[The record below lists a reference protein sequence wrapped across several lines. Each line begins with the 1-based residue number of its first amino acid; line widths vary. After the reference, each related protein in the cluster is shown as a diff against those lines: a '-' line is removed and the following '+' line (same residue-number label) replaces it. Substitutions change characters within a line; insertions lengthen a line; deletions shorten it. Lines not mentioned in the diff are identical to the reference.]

1 MKTERIL
8 FITAQWLGIIIL
20 FAIGIYLD
28 NVGIAL
34 LCLPFLFAFITHVR
48 IVDDLV
54 EDTKIARR
62 KCVEEWEATA
72 NAKETAEI
80 YKRALQMQ
88 RDGFNDGVVDEYICY
103 MTTHRSPSLV
113 EMKIFQGFINRK
125 D

>member
-1 MKTERIL
+1 MKTSRII
-8 FITAQWLGIIIL
+8 FTTAQWLGIIIL
-20 FAIGIYLD
+20 FATGICLD

-34 LCLPFLFAFITHVR
+34 LCLPFIFAFITHVH

-72 NAKETAEI
+72 NEKEKTEI
-80 YKRALQMQ
+80 YRRALRMQ
-88 RDGFNDGVVDEYICY
+88 RDGFKDEVVDEYICY

-113 EMKIFQGFINRK
+113 EMKLFQDFINRK

>member
-1 MKTERIL
+1 MKTERII
-8 FITAQWLGIIIL
+8 FTTAQWLGIIIL
-20 FAIGIYLD
+20 FATGIYLN

-34 LCLPFLFAFITHVR
+34 LCIPFLFAFIIHVR

-113 EMKIFQGFINRK
+113 EMKIF
-125 D
+125 